1 MSRAKCP
8 ECGQSVHVPDI
19 SSARMIRCADCHH
32 VFNLPPS
39 SDGGKAGISLITYV
53 LIGLAAVVVL
63 IGLLFVLVR
72 S

>member
-1 MSRAKCP
+1 
-8 ECGQSVHVPDI
+8 
-19 SSARMIRCADCHH
+19 MIRCADCHH